1 MGIIAI
7 NDISVSFGGP
17 LLLDGATLQIDA
29 GERIGLSGRN
39 GAGKS
44 TLLKL
49 IRGDIVPDQG
59 AIIRAVNLRVAMLPQ
74 EVPDDLPGTV
84 YDVVASGSQPHLDLL
99 REYRTLT
106 NQMTQTSDVGL
117 LKKLAEIQHR
127 LETSGAWR
135 YHQRVEAV
143 MARTELDANALF
155 QFLSAGLKRR
165 VFLAKAL
172 VNEPDLLLLDE
183 PTNHLDIN
191 AILWLEDFLLKYDGT
206 IIFVTHDR
214 AFLQKLATRIVEID
228 RGRPLS
234 FACDYATYLERRQAM
249 LEAEEKQR
257 HDFDKKLNQE
267 EAWIRRGVKARRTRD
282 EGRVRALQQMRKER
296 AGRRDQDGSVR
307 LVIQQAERSGKLVA
321 DVEEISFSYDDR
333 KIVAQ
338 FSTNIIRG
346 DRVGIIG
353 PNGSGKTT
361 LIKLLLGELAP
372 QQGKIRLGARLN
384 IAYFDQLRNKL
395 DEELTIKENIAG
407 DNDQVFVAG
416 TPRHVIAYLKDFLF
430 SPAQIMATVK
440 SLSGGERNRLLLA
453 KLFSTPSNVLV
464 LDEPTN
470 DLDAETME
478 LLEDRL
484 LEYGGTVLLVSH
496 DRAFLNNMVTS
507 TIVFEGE
514 GRLQEYV
521 GGYDDWLRQRSA
533 AAWPSQTSLKP
544 GSKKQPRPPRAK
556 RKLSYKET
564 HELEGLPQKIAASEK
579 DIQNLTATLNS
590 PDFYVKNDV
599 LKIKAANEQLAALTR
614 ELDETYRRWGD
625 LEKLAA
631 KFDC

>member
-1 MGIIAI
+1 
-7 NDISVSFGGP
+7 
-17 LLLDGATLQIDA
+17 
-29 GERIGLSGRN
+29 
-39 GAGKS
+39 
-44 TLLKL
+44 
-49 IRGDIVPDQG
+49 
-59 AIIRAVNLRVAMLPQ
+59 
-74 EVPDDLPGTV
+74 
-84 YDVVASGSQPHLDLL
+84 
-99 REYRTLT
+99 
-106 NQMTQTSDVGL
+106 
-117 LKKLAEIQHR
+117 
-127 LETSGAWR
+127 
-135 YHQRVEAV
+135 
-143 MARTELDANALF
+143 
-155 QFLSAGLKRR
+155 
-165 VFLAKAL
+165 
-172 VNEPDLLLLDE
+172 
-183 PTNHLDIN
+183 
-191 AILWLEDFLLKYDGT
+191 
-206 IIFVTHDR
+206 
-214 AFLQKLATRIVEID
+214 
-228 RGRPLS
+228 
-234 FACDYATYLERRQAM
+234 
-249 LEAEEKQR
+249 
-257 HDFDKKLNQE
+257 
-267 EAWIRRGVKARRTRD
+267 
-282 EGRVRALQQMRKER
+282 MRKER

-333 KIVAQ
+333 KIVEQ

-372 QQGKIRLGARLN
+372 QQGKIRFGTRLN

-395 DEELTIKENIAG
+395 DEKLTIKENIAG
-407 DNDQVFVAG
+407 DSDQVFVGG
-416 TPRHVIAYLKDFLF
+416 TPRHVIGYLKDFLF

-440 SLSGGERNRLLLA
+440 GLSGGERNRLLLA
-453 KLFSTPSNVLV
+453 KLFSVPSNVLV

-496 DRAFLNNMVTS
+496 DRTFLNNMVTS

-533 AAWPSQTSLKP
+533 AACPSQTSPKP
-544 GSKKQPRPPRAK
+544 GSKKQTRPSQEK

-564 HELEGLPQKIAASEK
+564 HELEGLPQKIAALEK

-625 LEKLAA
+625 LEELAA
-631 KFDC
+631 KFDR